1 VKPARI
7 RPGDTVAVVAPAG
20 VVDETKLADGIA
32 ALESLGVRV
41 RCSDAVTAR
50 AGYLAGDDVR
60 RREDLQRTLEAPD
73 VRAVFCARGGY
84 GCQRIVPGLALDGI
98 AGGAKIVVGYSD
110 VTALLTAL
118 VGRDL
123 VAFHGPM
130 VADDLA
136 RGLSDE
142 SRSRLHDV
150 LFDPAHRWESPVP
163 TPVRPGRARGR
174 LLGGCLSVLV
184 TTLGT
189 PWQIDTRGA
198 ILFLEDVNERAYR
211 LDRLLLHLRQAGQF
225 DGVAGVVFGTL
236 EGCSP
241 YDGVDALTVV
251 REHFDG
257 APYPVGVGL
266 PAGHSAA
273 PARVE
278 NHILPLGVTVELD
291 TERGRLVSLEAA
303 VA

>member
-1 VKPARI
+1 
-7 RPGDTVAVVAPAG
+7 VVAPAG
-20 VVDETKLADGIA
+20 VVDETKLAAGIA
-32 ALESLGVRV
+32 ALESFGVRV
-41 RCSDAVTAR
+41 QGGDAVTAQ
-50 AGYLAGDDVR
+50 AGYLAGDDAPR
-60 RREDLQRTLEAPD
+60 RDDLQRMLEAPD

-84 GCQRIVPGLALDGI
+84 GCQRIVPSLALGGI
-98 AGGAKIVVGYSD
+98 ARRPKIVVGYSD
-110 VTALLTAL
+110 VSALLAAL
-118 VGRDL
+118 VGQGS

-136 RGLSDE
+136 RGLSPE
-142 SRSRLHDV
+142 SRTRLHDV
-150 LFDPAHRWESPVP
+150 LFDPGHRWESPVP
-163 TPVRPGRARGR
+163 TSVRPGRARGR

-189 PWQIDTRGA
+189 PWQIDTRGT

-211 LDRLLLHLRQAGQF
+211 LDRLLLHLRQAGAF

-236 EGCSP
+236 QGCSP

-251 REHFDG
+251 REHFAG

-273 PARVE
+273 PAQVE
-278 NHILPLGVTVELD
+278 NHILPLGVVVELD
-291 TERGRLVSLEAA
+291 VERGRLVSLEAA
-303 VA
+303 VV